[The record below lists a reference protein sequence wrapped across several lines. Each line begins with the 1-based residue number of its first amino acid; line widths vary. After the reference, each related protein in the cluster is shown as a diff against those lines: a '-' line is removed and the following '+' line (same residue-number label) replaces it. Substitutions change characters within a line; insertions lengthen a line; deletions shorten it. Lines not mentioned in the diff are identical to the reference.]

1 MRIAISSQGRDLDSV
16 VDPRFGRAPYFIIYD
31 TETDKFEAVDNNQN
45 VMAAQGAGVQAPQ
58 NVVGQNV
65 ELVISGNFGPKA
77 FHVLSAAGIKTA
89 MWAEGKVSEAIE
101 LAKNN
106 QLKFADSANVE
117 GHWM

>member
-1 MRIAISSQGRDLDSV
+1 MRIAISSQGRNLDSM

-45 VMAAQGAGVQAPQ
+45 IMAAQGAGVQTSQ
-58 NVVGQNV
+58 NVVNQNV
-65 ELVISGNFGPKA
+65 EMVISGNFGPKA
-77 FHVLSAAGIKTA
+77 FHVLSEAGIKTA
-89 MWAEGKVSEAIE
+89 LWARGKVSQAIE

-106 QLKFADSANVE
+106 QLKITDSANVE

>member
-1 MRIAISSQGRDLDSV
+1 MRIAISSQGQDLESM

-45 VMAAQGAGVQAPQ
+45 VMAAQGAGVQASQ
-58 NVVGQNV
+58 NVVSHNV
-65 ELVISGNFGPKA
+65 EMVISGNFGPKA

-89 MWAEGKVSEAIE
+89 QWAEGKVSEAIE
-101 LAKNN
+101 LVKNN
-106 QLKFADSANVE
+106 KLKFSDSANVE